1 MNLTEQN
8 LKFPKAFL
16 FTFLFILFTLLPG
29 LIGIVPGVFDNEY
42 FLKNAQFYFSLPFI
56 PVIIWFIYLLKR
68 NGIKLPEKTNQKWY
82 LIAIILG
89 ISFPLLQKFVL
100 TDFYNFL
107 FKTEYKIEYN
117 LNYLKNFSLELFLK
131 SISVILIF
139 PVLEELFFREIIQK
153 RLKKNY
159 TTLVK
164 IIITTFLFSL
174 IHFPFVEI
182 VLGDQ
187 NIYYKSFFTSI
198 FGGFLLAFIFEKSKS
213 IEPTLL
219 LHIIWNIFVTIPA

>member
-16 FTFLFILFTLLPG
+16 FTFLFIIFTLLPA
-29 LIGIVPGVFDNEY
+29 LIALIPGVFDNTN
-42 FLKNAQFYFSLPFI
+42 FLKIANFYLSLPFI

-68 NGIKLPEKTNQKWY
+68 NEINLPEKTNQKWY

-89 ISFPLLQKFVL
+89 IIFPLFQKFVL

-117 LNYLKNFSLELFLK
+117 FNYLKKFNLDLFFK
-131 SISVILIF
+131 SIPVILIF
-139 PVLEELFFREIIQK
+139 PILEELFFREIIQK
-153 RLKKNY
+153 RLKKTY
-159 TTLVK
+159 TFLQR

-182 VLGDQ
+182 ALGDQ
-187 NIYYKSFFTSI
+187 GIYYKSFFTSI
-198 FGGFLLAFIFEKSKS
+198 FGGFLLAYLFEKSKS
-213 IEPTLL
+213 IGPTLL
-219 LHIIWNIFVTIPA
+219 MHIIWNLFVTVS